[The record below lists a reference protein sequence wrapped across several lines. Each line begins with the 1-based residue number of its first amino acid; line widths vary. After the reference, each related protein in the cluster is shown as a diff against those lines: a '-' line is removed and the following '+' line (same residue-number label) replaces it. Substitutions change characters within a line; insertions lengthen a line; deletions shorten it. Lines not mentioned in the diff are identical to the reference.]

1 MSKKEYTI
9 QNRTQMLKER
19 KKRCCCKFC
28 GGELSLKRIIFNQFE
43 EAKVELYCTHC
54 DRIEFGVEPEIY
66 RSAEKFVDQLEVNF
80 YGDMDENELNRQM
93 NIARVCEIMA
103 WGYKDLG
110 IVNRDGFTIEL
121 DTDSR
126 NWSECLVVYD
136 EDLEKRLGVTENG
149 NATD

>member
-1 MSKKEYTI
+1 
-9 QNRTQMLKER
+9 
-19 KKRCCCKFC
+19 
-28 GGELSLKRIIFNQFE
+28 
-43 EAKVELYCTHC
+43 
-54 DRIEFGVEPEIY
+54 
-66 RSAEKFVDQLEVNF
+66 
-80 YGDMDENELNRQM
+80 MDENELNRQM

-149 NATD
+149 NAAD